1 MAANQ
6 SFLALREVWVSTN
19 EFKRPQRL
27 LQPIVSHIE
36 SDFGSLE
43 KLWRGGAVCIEQKR
57 KAVRPLASVKGV

>member
-36 SDFGSLE
+36 SGFGSLE
-43 KLWRGGAVCIEQKR
+43 KLWRGGAVCN
-57 KAVRPLASVKGV
+57 